1 MALSSTVQALRAG
14 VLRHI
19 RLPVQQVYAASGS
32 KPSLALNWWRG
43 FAGGGY
49 LDKDEVTQ
57 RVLDVTKHFEKIDP
71 AKVNTSAHFEK
82 DLGLDS
88 LDVVELVMAFEEE
101 FAIEIP
107 DADADKISS
116 VNDAVNYIASHPM
129 AK

>member
-71 AKVNTSAHFEK
+71 AKVPCSLLHHWVAAVLCSCCPILSG
-82 DLGLDS
+82 DL
-88 LDVVELVMAFEEE
+88 
-101 FAIEIP
+101 
-107 DADADKISS
+107 
-116 VNDAVNYIASHPM
+116 
-129 AK
+129 